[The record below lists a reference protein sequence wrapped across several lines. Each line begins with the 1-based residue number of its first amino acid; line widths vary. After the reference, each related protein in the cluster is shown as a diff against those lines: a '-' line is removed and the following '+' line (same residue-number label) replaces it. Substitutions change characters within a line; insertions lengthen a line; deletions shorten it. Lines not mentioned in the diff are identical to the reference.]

1 MFCRQRNYYF
11 MPFIDEMSAK
21 IFGPDYPRASEL
33 ESKTVLA
40 LVNSHPAL
48 DFPEVLPPNVYVLFK
63 CKPYIYHCH
72 S

>member
-1 MFCRQRNYYF
+1 

-48 DFPEVLPPNVYVLFK
+48 DFPEVLPPNVYVFFLNVYLKSTTVTVNIFFV
-63 CKPYIYHCH
+63 
-72 S
+72 